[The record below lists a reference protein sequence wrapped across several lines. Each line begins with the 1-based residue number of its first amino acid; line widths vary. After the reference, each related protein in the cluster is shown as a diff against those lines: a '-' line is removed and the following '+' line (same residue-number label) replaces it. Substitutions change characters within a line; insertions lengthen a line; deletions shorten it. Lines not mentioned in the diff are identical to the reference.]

1 MNNKDPELKFRLDII
16 KCRLGFL
23 PFFPP
28 PAKTL
33 SGLLAVSRRYPVRG
47 KQWGCYNFVKIVYL
61 DQVLFRRVM
70 NLVTAG
76 KVSGIS
82 KVALP
87 TKSMESGQ
95 QPFYFTGMFLL
106 KLSGHVTKL
115 SINSYWLLV
124 FILLSVIN
132 FIGWKVYSCL
142 VH

>member
-1 MNNKDPELKFRLDII
+1 MYRDRSLQGRTNVQRQII
-16 KCRLGFL
+16 THEKEC
-23 PFFPP
+23 
-28 PAKTL
+28 
-33 SGLLAVSRRYPVRG
+33 
-47 KQWGCYNFVKIVYL
+47 
-61 DQVLFRRVM
+61 
-70 NLVTAG
+70 TAC

-106 KLSGHVTKL
+106 KPSGHVTKL
-115 SINSYWLLV
+115 SINSNWLLV

>member
-1 MNNKDPELKFRLDII
+1 MLNEKNLNPIVCFDSLFIQYLHIMNTNGIMSL
-16 KCRLGFL
+16 
-23 PFFPP
+23 
-28 PAKTL
+28 
-33 SGLLAVSRRYPVRG
+33 VRG
-47 KQWGCYNFVKIVYL
+47 RIYRIYLRQEFVTYSFVREACQKKKLQIL
-61 DQVLFRRVM
+61 RHCPC
-70 NLVTAG
+70 

-106 KLSGHVTKL
+106 KLAGHVTKL
-115 SINSYWLLV
+115 SINSNWLLV

-132 FIGWKVYSCL
+132 FIGWRVYSCL